1 MSARGMTK
9 FMMKLAVACLLAAPT
24 APASAQTYPNRPI
37 RLIVGFP
44 PGGNPTISRIGRF
57 G

>member
-44 PGGNPTISRIGRF
+44 PGGKPTISRIGRF